1 MGDKL
6 CFLTNQ
12 PSLSHLPMSS
22 AKPPTGRRQVPIT
35 NCSKRTLFSL
45 SNSRSNCQ
53 REHVS
58 NSVNLTTF
66 FRYTQMKCSY
76 QKCHYSSHLPE
87 PLYLLAVA
95 GVVSVDCVSLP
106 LVDIQFL
113 HATEHQLQLL
123 LIKELNPTARDHFV
137 EPT

>member
-1 MGDKL
+1 
-6 CFLTNQ
+6 
-12 PSLSHLPMSS
+12 
-22 AKPPTGRRQVPIT
+22 
-35 NCSKRTLFSL
+35 
-45 SNSRSNCQ
+45 
-53 REHVS
+53 
-58 NSVNLTTF
+58 
-66 FRYTQMKCSY
+66 MKCSY
-76 QKCHYSSHLPE
+76 QKYHYSSYLPE
-87 PLYLLAVA
+87 PLYLFAVA